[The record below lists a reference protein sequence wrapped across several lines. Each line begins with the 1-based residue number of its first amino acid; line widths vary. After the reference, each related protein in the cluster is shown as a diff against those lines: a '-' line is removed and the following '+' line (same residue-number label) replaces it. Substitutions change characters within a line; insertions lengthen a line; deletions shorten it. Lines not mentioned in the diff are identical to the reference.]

1 MHLHI
6 VHFPLMY
13 LLLIIIISSSS
24 VVGLLDSLSIHD
36 VDQSIASLQNTV
48 REEIQ
53 QRHQDIDLLQVSF
66 WTIILVMHNCGNH
79 ALEIHV
85 NRM

>member
-1 MHLHI
+1 
-6 VHFPLMY
+6 MY
-13 LLLIIIISSSS
+13 LLLIIIISSFS
-24 VVGLLDSLSIHD
+24 VVSLLDSLSIHD
-36 VDQSIASLQNTV
+36 VDQSIASLHNTV
-48 REEIQ
+48 REVIQ

-66 WTIILVMHNCGNH
+66 WTIILVMHNCGND

>member
-1 MHLHI
+1 
-6 VHFPLMY
+6 MY
-13 LLLIIIISSSS
+13 LLKIIIISSSS

-36 VDQSIASLQNTV
+36 VDQSIANLHNTV

-66 WTIILVMHNCGNH
+66 WTIILLMHNCGNH
-79 ALEIHV
+79 PLEIHV

>member
-1 MHLHI
+1 
-6 VHFPLMY
+6 MY
-13 LLLIIIISSSS
+13 LLKIIIISSSS

-36 VDQSIASLQNTV
+36 VDQSIANLQNTV

-66 WTIILVMHNCGNH
+66 WTIIISNAQLW
-79 ALEIHV
+79 
-85 NRM
+85 